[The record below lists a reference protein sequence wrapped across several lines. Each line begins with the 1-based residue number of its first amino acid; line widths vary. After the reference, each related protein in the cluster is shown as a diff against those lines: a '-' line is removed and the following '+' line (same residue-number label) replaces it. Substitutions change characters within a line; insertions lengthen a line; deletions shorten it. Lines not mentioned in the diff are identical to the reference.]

1 MREIGNVFRETTEWL
16 LTIALWIVVGILIVI
31 MLAACGI
38 GFIIW
43 VMLVV
48 SMTVFALL
56 QNLILG
62 IFGRHK

>member
-48 SMTVFALL
+48 SMTVFVLL
-56 QNLILG
+56 QNLILS
-62 IFGRHK
+62 IFGKHK

>member
-16 LTIALWIVVGILIVI
+16 LTIALWIVVGILIVV

-62 IFGRHK
+62 IFGKHK